1 MGGDLSKNVV
11 NVATKI
17 LTNVAITSTNNCQI
31 KIDSEQE
38 IEVIG
43 SSNVTFSGDTF
54 NDTIVVLQ
62 DCLQTSKTEDQVTTN
77 VKNVASQIAKTID
90 RAFEIPRGS
99 RKSEN
104 IINIMNELATNI
116 TDKFNQ
122 KCNTNLKSDQ
132 KVRVVDSNNIV
143 FFNDKWNLN
152 VDNTQSCIQQN
163 TAIVGIQTQLS
174 NQISQTAST
183 EVKSLLGGLILIVVI
198 ILIIGGGLILG
209 GEKALTSW
217 KLWLVVILAV
227 ALYLVLAYFVGLWP
241 FDKKKKSKHDDK
253 GNEVYQ

>member
-11 NVATKI
+11 DVATKI

-31 KIDSEQE
+31 KIDSQQE
-38 IEVIG
+38 IEIVD
-43 SSNVTFSGDTF
+43 SSGVTFSGDTF
-54 NDTIVVLQ
+54 NDTVVVLQ
-62 DCLQTSKTEDQVTTN
+62 DCIQTNKTKTQVKTN
-77 VKNVASQIAKTID
+77 VKNVATQIAKTID
-90 RAFEIPRGS
+90 RAFEIPRGT

-104 IINIMNELATNI
+104 ILNIMNELATNI
-116 TDKFNQ
+116 TDTFNQ
-122 KCNTNLKSDQ
+122 KCSTDLESTQ
-132 KVRVVDSNNIV
+132 KVEVVSSHNIV
-143 FFNDKWNLN
+143 FFNDNWNLN

-163 TAIVGIQTQLS
+163 TAIADIQNRLS
-174 NQISQTAST
+174 NEISQTAST
-183 EVKSLLGGLILIVVI
+183 EVKSLLGGIILIVVI

-217 KLWLVVILAV
+217 KLWLVVILAI